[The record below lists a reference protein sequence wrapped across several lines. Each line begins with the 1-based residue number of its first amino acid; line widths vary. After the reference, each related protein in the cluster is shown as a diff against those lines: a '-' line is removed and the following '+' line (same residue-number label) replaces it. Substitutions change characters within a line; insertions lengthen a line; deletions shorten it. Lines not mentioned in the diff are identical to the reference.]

1 MFKKLLFA
9 GAASIALLLSSC
21 DNSPNLTIDQVL
33 DGVESGAVLRTI
45 NVISGEL
52 PIGVSG
58 SQFSVE
64 IEEQDNQDGDL
75 LASVDVFV
83 NFTDNSTENGTIT
96 TTETQ
101 VGNVDASEFTDGP
114 FGLPRAIITVTL
126 DEMTSALGI
135 DQADLFGGD
144 VFVVR
149 LAVNLTDGRT
159 FSVNNAGGII
169 TGGFFNSPFQYLPT
183 VICPLEET
191 SFVGN
196 YLIEEITPYVDGPT
210 FDDGSIVEVF
220 VGDFSTER
228 FFFTS
233 NYPDYCTTPNDFRFT
248 MVCGTVIVPLQES
261 NCACSSGADYF
272 GPAQVPSTYDPT
284 EDSVFFVTFE
294 NDVQSDCAP
303 PVDTTYQF
311 TKQ

>member
-1 MFKKLLFA
+1 MIKKLFFLCTVSLA
-9 GAASIALLLSSC
+9 VVLSSC
-21 DNSPNLTIDQVL
+21 DNDPNNTIDQVL
-33 DGVESGAVLRTI
+33 DGVDSGAVLRTI
-45 NVISGEL
+45 SIISGEL
-52 PIGVSG
+52 PIGVPG

-64 IEEQDNQDGDL
+64 VEEQDNQDGAL
-75 LASVDVFV
+75 LSSVDVFV
-83 NFTDNSTENGTIT
+83 GFTDNSPDNGTLDVN
-96 TTETQ
+96 EQQ
-101 VGNVDASEFTDGP
+101 VSTIDVSAFSPGP
-114 FGLPRAIITVTL
+114 QGLPRTTITVTL
-126 DEMTSALGI
+126 DEMSAALGI

-144 VFVVR
+144 LFVVR

-159 FSVNNAGGII
+159 FSVDNAGGII
-169 TGGFFNSPFQYLPT
+169 TGGFFNSPFQYSPT
-183 VICPLEET
+183 VVCPLEET

-210 FDDGSIVEVF
+210 FDDGAVVEVF

-248 MVCGTVIVPLQES
+248 MVCGTVIVPIQES

-272 GPAQVPSTYDPT
+272 GPAQNPSPYSPSD
-284 EDSVFFVTFE
+284 DSVFFVTFE
-294 NDVQSDCAP
+294 NDVQSDCAA
-303 PVDTTYQF
+303 PVDTTYKF